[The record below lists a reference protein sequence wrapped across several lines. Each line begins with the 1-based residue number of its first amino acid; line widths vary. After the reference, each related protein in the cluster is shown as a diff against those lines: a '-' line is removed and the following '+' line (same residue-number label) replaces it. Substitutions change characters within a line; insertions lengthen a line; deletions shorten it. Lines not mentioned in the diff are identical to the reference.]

1 MAAFTD
7 IPLSPALLLE
17 RSASAFADRV
27 AIIDG
32 GRRFTY
38 REFGDRA
45 HRLAGLLADAG
56 VQPGDRVAALCVN
69 SHVMLELHNGVPMA
83 GAVLVPM
90 NIRLSVGELTYI
102 LEHSGARLLIATEEL
117 ADTAGKIV
125 QSAGIRLI
133 LAGAPDSEYEHLLA
147 NSRPHFVPCAD
158 EKGLLAINYTS
169 GSTGRPKGVMY
180 SHRGAYLQALAVAY
194 HTRMGLDSVY
204 LWTLP
209 MFHCDGW
216 CFTWGVTAASAT
228 HVCLRKADPA
238 LAWSMICDRGI
249 THLSGAPTVLT
260 MLAEAAAAAPDRRPS
275 RPIHAQVGGAPPS
288 PALLARLAKLNIKV
302 THLYGLTES

>member
-32 GRRFTY
+32 ERRFSY

-69 SHVMLELHNGVPMA
+69 SHAMLELHNGVPMA

-102 LEHSGARLLIATEEL
+102 LQHSGARLLIATEEL
-117 ADTAGKIV
+117 ADTASTIAE
-125 QSAGIRLI
+125 SAGIRLI
-133 LAGAPDSEYEHLLA
+133 LAGAPSSEYEQLLA
-147 NSRPHFVPCAD
+147 RARPHFVACAD

-180 SHRGAYLQALAVAY
+180 SHRGAYLQALSVAY
-194 HTRMGLDSVY
+194 HIRMGLDSAY

-216 CFTWGVTAASAT
+216 CFTWGVTAATAT

-249 THLSGAPTVLT
+249 THLRAARPPCLPCLPRQPPLLPT
-260 MLAEAAAAAPDRRPS
+260 AALRVPFTPRLEGRHPRPPCWRAWQS
-275 RPIHAQVGGAPPS
+275 
-288 PALLARLAKLNIKV
+288 
-302 THLYGLTES
+302 